1 MSTRPAA
8 RAFADSG
15 GIDGLVCVKLGVGV
29 GVKVGV
35 KLGVGVGVG
44 VTVTMLL
51 VAGRADGATVGSE
64 RTAALDVQAATA
76 VAANRTRASRTAISV
91 TRPRR

>member
-35 KLGVGVGVG
+35 KLGVGVGV
-44 VTVTMLL
+44 TVTMLL
-51 VAGRADGATVGSE
+51 VAGRADGAAVGSE

-76 VAANRTRASRTAISV
+76 VAANRTRANRTAISV